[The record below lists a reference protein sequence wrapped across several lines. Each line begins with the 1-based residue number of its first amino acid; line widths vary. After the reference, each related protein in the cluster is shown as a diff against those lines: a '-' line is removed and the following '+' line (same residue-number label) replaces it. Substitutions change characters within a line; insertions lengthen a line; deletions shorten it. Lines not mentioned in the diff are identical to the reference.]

1 MQFTVPNSRLKGQFF
16 LTLLQK
22 TRSLI
27 AQNMNV
33 DSFFCVNFTQYKKG
47 QCALL
52 YITLNLGA
60 RVMKSSFNL
69 ARSKLQEI
77 DGEKSYT
84 QQHFR
89 NKDRAITKT

>member
-1 MQFTVPNSRLKGQFF
+1 MHFTAPKRLLKGQFF

-22 TRSLI
+22 ARSLI
-27 AQNMNV
+27 VQNMNV
-33 DSFFCVNFTQYKKG
+33 DSFVTSTLHSIKKG
-47 QCALL
+47 HCALL

-60 RVMKSSFNL
+60 RVMKISFNL

-77 DGEKSYT
+77 DGKKPYT

-89 NKDRAITKT
+89 NENRAITKT

>member
-1 MQFTVPNSRLKGQFF
+1 MQFTAPKRLLKGQFF

-22 TRSLI
+22 ARSLI

-33 DSFFCVNFTQYKKG
+33 DSFFTSTLHSIKKG

-52 YITLNLGA
+52 DITLNLGA
-60 RVMKSSFNL
+60 RVMKIAFNL
-69 ARSKLQEI
+69 ARSKLQKI
-77 DGEKSYT
+77 DGKKSYT

-89 NKDRAITKT
+89 NEDIAITKT